1 MPDVRLIGAAILA
14 VALFAAGWTAQG
26 WRAGREL
33 AELRQSYAD
42 AALQGQRD
50 EDERQQ
56 VIADAFAMID
66 EDRTKERAKDHEE
79 IESLRAAVDGGTV
92 RLRVAARCPPAGLP
106 AAAAGARLGD
116 GAAPDLA
123 ADARPAYFA
132 LRSGLAGQEKQLR
145 ACQDLLRAER
155 RAEP

>member
-1 MPDVRLIGAAILA
+1 MPDVRLIIAPILA
-14 VALFAAGWTAQG
+14 IALFAAGWTVER
-26 WRAGREL
+26 WRAEREM

-42 AALQGQRD
+42 AALKGQRD

-66 EDRTKERAKDHEE
+66 QDRTKERAQDHEE
-79 IESLRAAVDGGTV
+79 IESLRTAVDGGAV
-92 RLRVAARCPPAGLP
+92 RLRVAARCPAAGLSQP
-106 AAAAGARLGD
+106 AAGPRLGD
-116 GAAPDLA
+116 GAAPELGS
-123 ADARPAYFA
+123 DARPAYFA
-132 LRSGLAGQEKQLR
+132 LRAGLKQHARQLA